1 MPQGQLNL
9 VLRTANT
16 AVRRPGAA
24 AIWRTL
30 AFAAMY
36 WLLTPVQGAILP
48 LPPPGEQVVGENLH
62 VVVETGETLLD
73 IARRYDV
80 GLNEITAANPG
91 VDPWLPK
98 PGDWVVV
105 PGRFILP
112 DAPRKGIVVNLPEMR
127 LYYYPPPRPGH
138 QAVVITHPLSIGA
151 EGKTLPLGSTHIIEK
166 IKDPAWYVPQSIIA
180 EHEAEGR
187 PAVKVVPPGPDNP
200 LGQFAMRLG
209 WSSYLIHG
217 TNHPFSI
224 GMRVSHGCLRMY
236 PEDISTLFQKVAV
249 GTPVR
254 VIDKPYKAGWR
265 DGRLYLES
273 HLPLSDEDNDP
284 PPSDL
289 TGAVSSILA
298 VTKQPLDDQAWRR
311 VKKIAG
317 QHRGI
322 PLPVDSTPSQRAAR
336 APAPRPAPTRTGDAG
351 PETAPRAKGWFVQ
364 VGAFV
369 QENSTR
375 RVTDQVA
382 MLHMHMTRSAPKDSP
397 LCRLLVGPFD
407 SRETAASRRL
417 QLKEATGLEGIVYP
431 VGRYSDYQPCD

>member
-1 MPQGQLNL
+1 MSQGQLDLLANRANSAGRRIG
-9 VLRTANT
+9 VKTIMRTAM
-16 AVRRPGAA
+16 VAA
-24 AIWRTL
+24 L
-30 AFAAMY
+30 Y
-36 WLLTPVQGAILP
+36 WLLAPAQGATLP

-62 VVVETGETLLD
+62 VVVESGETLLD

-98 PGDWVVV
+98 SGDWVVV

-127 LYYYPPPRPGH
+127 LYYYPPPQPGH
-138 QAVVITHPLSIGA
+138 QAVVITHPLSIGS
-151 EGKTLPLGSTHIIEK
+151 EGKTLPLGTTSIIEK
-166 IKDPAWYVPQSIIA
+166 IKDPTWYAPQSIIE
-180 EHEAEGR
+180 EHKAEGR
-187 PAVKVVPPGPDNP
+187 PAPKVVPPGPDDP
-200 LGQFAMRLG
+200 LGKFAMRLG

-236 PEDISTLFQKVAV
+236 PEDIATLFQKVAV

-254 VIDKPYKAGWR
+254 VIDKPYKAGWL
-265 DGRLYLES
+265 DGELYLES

-298 VTKQPLDDQAWRR
+298 VTKKPLDDQAWRR
-311 VKKIAG
+311 VKEIAG

-322 PLPVDSTPSQRAAR
+322 PMTIPTASQRTAE
-336 APAPRPAPTRTGDAG
+336 APAAAPVHTSDAA
-351 PETAPRAKGWFVQ
+351 PLPPQETGWFVQ
-364 VGAFV
+364 VGAFI
-369 QENSTR
+369 QETTTR
-375 RVTDQVA
+375 RVTSQVA
-382 MLHMHMTRSAPKDSP
+382 VLHMPITHSAPKDSP
-397 LCRLLVGPFD
+397 LCRLLVGPFE
-407 SRETAASRRL
+407 SRETAATRRQ
-417 QLKEATGLEGIVYP
+417 QLKAATGLKGIVYP
-431 VGRYSDYQPCD
+431 VDRYSDYQPCD

>member
-1 MPQGQLNL
+1 MC
-9 VLRTANT
+9 
-16 AVRRPGAA
+16 
-24 AIWRTL
+24 
-30 AFAAMY
+30 AAMY
-36 WLLTPVQGAILP
+36 WLLTPAQGATLP

-62 VVVETGETLLD
+62 VVVEPNDTLLD

-80 GLNEITAANPG
+80 GLNEITAANPD

-127 LYYYPPPRPGH
+127 LYYYPPPQPGH

-151 EGKTLPLGSTHIIEK
+151 EGKTLPLGATSIIEK
-166 IKDPAWYVPQSIIA
+166 IKDPTWYAPKSIIE
-180 EHEAEGR
+180 EHEADGR
-187 PAVKVVPPGPDNP
+187 PAPKVVPPGPDNP

-236 PEDISTLFQKVAV
+236 PEDIATLFQKVAV

-254 VIDKPYKAGWR
+254 VIDKAYKAGWR
-265 DGRLYLES
+265 DGKLYLEA
-273 HLPLSDEDNDP
+273 HLPLTDVDNDAP
-284 PPSDL
+284 SSDL

-298 VTKQPLDDQAWRR
+298 VTKKPLDDQAWRR
-311 VKKIAG
+311 IKEIAG

-322 PLPVDSTPSQRAAR
+322 PMAIPTASQRTAQ
-336 APAPRPAPTRTGDAG
+336 APAAAPTHTSDA
-351 PETAPRAKGWFVQ
+351 APLPPPQDKGWFVQ
-364 VGAFV
+364 VGAFI
-369 QENSTR
+369 QETTTR
-375 RVTDQVA
+375 RVTSQVA
-382 MLHMHMTRSAPKDSP
+382 VLHMHMTRSAPKDSP
-397 LCRLLVGPFD
+397 LCRLLVGPFE
-407 SRETAASRRL
+407 SRETAATRRQ
-417 QLKEATGLEGIVYP
+417 QLKTATGIEGIVYP
-431 VGRYSDYQPCD
+431 VDRYSDYQPCD

>member
-1 MPQGQLNL
+1 LLAKKANSAGRRISAKIIMRAC
-9 VLRTANT
+9 VITALY
-16 AVRRPGAA
+16 G
-24 AIWRTL
+24 
-30 AFAAMY
+30 
-36 WLLTPVQGAILP
+36 LLPSVQGATLP
-48 LPPPGEQVVGENLH
+48 LPPPDEQVVGQNLH
-62 VVVETGETLLD
+62 VVVQPNDTLLD

-138 QAVVITHPLSIGA
+138 PAEVITHPLSIGA
-151 EGKTLPLGSTHIIEK
+151 EGKTLPLGTTSIIEK
-166 IKDPAWYVPQSIIA
+166 IKDPTWYAPQSIIK
-180 EHEAEGR
+180 EHEADGR
-187 PAVKVVPPGPDNP
+187 PAPKVVPPGPDNP

-236 PEDISTLFQKVAV
+236 PEDIATLFQKVAV

-254 VIDKPYKAGWR
+254 VIDKPYKAGWL
-265 DGRLYLES
+265 DGKLYLES

-284 PPSDL
+284 APSDL

-311 VKKIAG
+311 VKRIAG

-322 PLPVDSTPSQRAAR
+322 PTPVTSPTKRAAR
-336 APAPRPAPTRTGDAG
+336 TPAAAPLRTSDAS
-351 PETAPRAKGWFVQ
+351 PLPVPQTKGWFVQ
-364 VGAFV
+364 VGAFI
-369 QENSTR
+369 QETTTR
-375 RVTDQVA
+375 RVTTQVA
-382 MLHMHMTRSAPKDSP
+382 GLHMHLTRSAPKDSP

-407 SRETAASRRL
+407 SHEAAATRRQ

-431 VGRYSDYQPCD
+431 VDRYSDYQPCD

>member
-1 MPQGQLNL
+1 MPQGQLDL
-9 VLRTANT
+9 LLRKANT
-16 AVRRPGAA
+16 ARRRLSARKIRRTIIGAV
-24 AIWRTL
+24 L
-30 AFAAMY
+30 Y
-36 WLLTPVQGAILP
+36 WLLTPVHGATLP
-48 LPPPGEQVVGENLH
+48 LPTPNEQVVGENLH
-62 VVVETGETLLD
+62 VVVESGDTLLD

-127 LYYYPPPRPGH
+127 LYYYPPPQPGR

-151 EGKTLPLGSTHIIEK
+151 EGKALPLGTTSIIEK
-166 IKDPAWYVPQSIIA
+166 IKDPAWYVPQSIIE
-180 EHEAEGR
+180 EHEADGR
-187 PAVKVVPPGPDNP
+187 PAPRFVPPGPDNP
-200 LGQFAMRLG
+200 LGQFALRLG
-209 WSSYLIHG
+209 WRSYLIHG

-236 PEDISTLFQKVAV
+236 PEDISTLFQEVAV

-265 DGRLYLES
+265 SGKLYLEA

-311 VKKIAG
+311 VKEIAG

-322 PLPVDSTPSQRAAR
+322 PLPIITISKRTAQAPSAA
-336 APAPRPAPTRTGDAG
+336 ATHTSAANPQPTS
-351 PETAPRAKGWFVQ
+351 RAKGWFVQ
-364 VGAFV
+364 VGAFI
-369 QENSTR
+369 QKATR
-375 RVTDQVA
+375 RRVISQVA
-382 MLHMHMTRSAPKDSP
+382 VLHMHMTRSAPRDSP

-407 SRETAASRRL
+407 SRETAASRRQ
-417 QLKEATGLEGIVYP
+417 QLKEATGIEGIVYP
-431 VGRYSDYQPCD
+431 VDRYSGFQPCDEQ